1 MKKFKFKKYRHRYNK
16 LSTRLIATIAL
27 TVIICFGIFTYN
39 VSTSIAK
46 SEIQRFEQI
55 TNLLSQQLINEA
67 DLLIDRIDDAGV
79 YFETALTLS
88 GTIDEEKESIYEGL
102 NYYDH
107 FTKSVFLIKSPST
120 NTIAEYYT
128 IGDEKKLTVLEPDF
142 DLISILGQYKALSA
156 YETQFI
162 YYDPTTKKL
171 FTIKKL
177 YQASSDREILLGIE
191 IDTRIINQAIKND
204 SSDLLGNVGITTNDG
219 YIFAH
224 TDKKFLGQSMTDLST
239 GTEFGNNL
247 SRAIENSE
255 RLRTSINN
263 KMCDIEILEVDNL
276 TFIYIPI
283 PIESYNTSWG
293 ITVDIKDHVLK
304 ESSMNIAKTIVLGG
318 FLTLA
323 GIILTVK
330 LIVRQGLK
338 PIDSIMSVMK
348 NVEKGDLESRTA
360 IASCN
365 EMEVIGSQLNNLL
378 DHMIEDRD
386 SIVKQKNEIE
396 ELLIEVENLMQEN
409 DRIYFETIKSLAKT
423 IDAKDQYTGGHCDRV
438 TEFSLYIGKEMGLSQ
453 DQLSSLTY
461 GAMLHDIGKIGVPE
475 SIITKEGRLT
485 EKEYTLMKSHPEK
498 GYEILKEIH
507 FLKDARLGVLQ
518 HHERYDGKGY
528 PQGLAGQEIDLKAR
542 IISIADAFDAMTS
555 DRSYRKALSIE
566 MASQQLIDN
575 KGIQFDPH
583 MVDILINGI
592 NNNRIKL

>member
-88 GTIDEEKESIYEGL
+88 GTIDEERESIYEGL

-107 FTKSVFLIKSPST
+107 FTKSVFLVKSPST

-128 IGDEKKLTVLEPDF
+128 IGDEKELTVLKPDF
-142 DLISILGQYKALSA
+142 DLISILDQYKAMSA
-156 YETQFI
+156 YDTQFI

-204 SSDLLGNVGITTNDG
+204 TSDLLGNVGITTSDG

-247 SRAIENSE
+247 SRAIKNSE

-348 NVEKGDLESRTA
+348 DVEKGDLESRTA
-360 IASCN
+360 ISSCN

-453 DQLSSLTY
+453 EQLSSLTY

-485 EKEYTLMKSHPEK
+485 DEEYTLMKSHPEK
-498 GYEILKEIH
+498 GYEILKDIH

-528 PQGLAGQEIDLKAR
+528 PQGLAGQAIDLKAR